1 MNTVAS
7 DFSRDLTNNEKGF
20 FATSVI
26 TRVAVVVDSVPP
38 ILESPTDI
46 DVLNLPGNTSSLS

>member
-1 MNTVAS
+1 MNTVAP
-7 DFSRDLTNNEKGF
+7 DFSRDLTNNEKDF

-46 DVLNLPGNTSSLS
+46 DILNLPGNTSSLS